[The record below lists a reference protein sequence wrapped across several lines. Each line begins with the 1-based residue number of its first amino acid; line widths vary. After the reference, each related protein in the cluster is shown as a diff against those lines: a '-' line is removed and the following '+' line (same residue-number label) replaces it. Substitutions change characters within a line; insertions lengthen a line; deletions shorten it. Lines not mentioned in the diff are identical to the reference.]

1 MIFRT
6 FLILVLLS
14 LNSCGQAGWKGYY
27 ATYPKTTVNKYIAE
41 SSINSTQLA
50 LSNKERIDLRLP
62 RECDSFFLAGFITP
76 FTPPIP
82 LFSFRS
88 WTTSGKNDDAMCH
101 YFIAE
106 TRPAA
111 KVQLK
116 LGNKMYEPKEL
127 EGLYGYTK
135 YIFPVRAKNIDSG
148 SILIEQNGEK
158 IEVPFEYKYFKF
170 WY

>member
-1 MIFRT
+1 MNLRF
-6 FLILVLLS
+6 FLVIVLFI

-27 ATYPKTTVNKYIAE
+27 KTYPDTTIDKYIAD
-41 SSINSTQLA
+41 SSDNTTKVV
-50 LSNKERIDLRLP
+50 LSENNKVDLGLP
-62 RECDSFFLAGFITP
+62 RECDDFFFAGIITP

-82 LFSFRS
+82 FFWIRS
-88 WTTSGKNDDAMCH
+88 WSSAGKNGDGMCH

>member
-1 MIFRT
+1 MIFRI
-6 FLILVLLS
+6 FLILILIG

-41 SSINSTQLA
+41 SVINSTQLIFD
-50 LSNKERIDLRLP
+50 NKEKIDLELP
-62 RECDSFFLAGFITP
+62 RDCTAFFFAGIITP

-82 LFSFRS
+82 IFWFRS
-88 WTTSGKNDDAMCH
+88 WSTSGKNDEGMCH

-116 LGNKMYEPKEL
+116 LGSKIYEPKEL

-135 YIFPVRAKNIDSG
+135 YIFPIRAKNIDSG
-148 SILIEQNGEK
+148 ILLIEKDGEK